1 MDYKRL
7 SLGIETISILSAME
21 VPGVLMQVGCDVN
34 FWWNFHWKLY
44 RNFVLKLPL
53 PQVSLA
59 LGDFHND
66 RMPLAATKR
75 TQKAIGL
82 FFSVLRAMTYETA
95 TEGDIKA
102 SFVWI
107 FCIKIYWKIFQ
118 ILVMQAMELRIGSL
132 LEACKAAFTDVCD
145 NFCFYKF
152 HTVVHCPLL
161 ARWFGNLDV
170 MDANR

>member
-1 MDYKRL
+1 
-7 SLGIETISILSAME
+7 
-21 VPGVLMQVGCDVN
+21 
-34 FWWNFHWKLY
+34 
-44 RNFVLKLPL
+44 
-53 PQVSLA
+53 
-59 LGDFHND
+59 
-66 RMPLAATKR
+66 MPLAATKK

-82 FFSVLRAMTYETA
+82 FFSVLRGMTYETA

-102 SFVWI
+102 SFLWI
-107 FCIKIYWKIFQ
+107 FCIKLYQKIFQ
-118 ILVMQAMELRIGSL
+118 ILVMQVMELRIGSL
-132 LEACKAAFTDVCD
+132 LEACKAAFTDVCE